1 MTEWRRVEP
10 AGDGGGRPVPGGPR
24 HQSRIH
30 ALQVLYEV
38 DLTDHAVE
46 ETLTHLVEEEP
57 VTPEVARRA
66 GRLVRGVRED
76 LGDIDARIAAAAP
89 AYPVAQL
96 SAIDR
101 NVLRL
106 ATYELLHEPDVP
118 TGSAI
123 NEAVELAKRF
133 GGDNSGRFVNGA
145 LGTIL
150 AGIPSR
156 QQAKAAPKRR
166 RRKRPDAPGGE
177 VVAP

>member
-1 MTEWRRVEP
+1 MTEWQRVEP
-10 AGDGGGRPVPGGPR
+10 AGGGEGRPVPGGPR

-38 DLTDHAVE
+38 DLTGHGVD
-46 ETLTHLVEEEP
+46 ETLAHLVEEEP
-57 VTPEVARRA
+57 VTPEVAARA
-66 GRLVRGVRED
+66 GRLVRGVRAHLDE
-76 LGDIDARIAAAAP
+76 IDPRIAAAAP
-89 AYPVAQL
+89 AFPVEQL
-96 SAIDR
+96 PAIDR

-150 AGIPSR
+150 AGVASR
-156 QQAKAAPKRR
+156 QTTGDAPKPR
-166 RRKRPDAPGGE
+166 RRKRSGAAG
-177 VVAP
+177 